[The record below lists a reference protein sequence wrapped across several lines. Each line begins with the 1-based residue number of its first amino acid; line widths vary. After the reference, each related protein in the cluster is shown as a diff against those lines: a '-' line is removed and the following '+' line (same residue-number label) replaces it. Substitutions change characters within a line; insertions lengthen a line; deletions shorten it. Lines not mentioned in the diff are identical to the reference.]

1 MTGKIATNKGFTL
14 VEMLV
19 SMVLLSMVLLI
30 ASSAYS
36 SFSSRWDGRLGHFN
50 RTAMQA
56 KQLILV
62 QEALNSIVAYAVTN
76 ESAQAKL
83 YFEGNRNG
91 FVAVTLRSIFTP
103 ENAAVIRMQLLQN
116 PDFSYRLIY
125 QESSMLEQLL
135 TKANQP
141 LNFSK
146 PIVLFDNLSKVD
158 FQYFGWSSRESKYWT
173 IDSATAQP
181 EPPAWYNEYNSLVKN
196 LQPEQVKITFSNE
209 QGDFALQAK
218 LNSTTPGLLTSYAD
232 ID

>member
-1 MTGKIATNKGFTL
+1 VTKNITANKGFTL

-62 QEALNSIVAYAVTN
+62 QEALNSIIAYAVTN
-76 ESAQAKL
+76 ETAEAKL

-91 FVAVTLRSIFTP
+91 FVAVTLRSIFNP
-103 ENAAVIRMQLLQN
+103 ENAAVMRLQLVQN
-116 PDFSYRLIY
+116 PDFSYQLIY
-125 QESSMLEQLL
+125 QESAMVEQLL
-135 TKANQP
+135 VKSNQS
-141 LNFSK
+141 LNFSQ

-158 FQYFGWSSRESKYWT
+158 FQYFGWLTRTGKYWT
-173 IDSATAQP
+173 IDSASAQP
-181 EPPAWYNEYNSLVKN
+181 EPPAWYDEYNSLAIN

-218 LNSTTPGLLTSYAD
+218 LNSTVPGLLNSYAD